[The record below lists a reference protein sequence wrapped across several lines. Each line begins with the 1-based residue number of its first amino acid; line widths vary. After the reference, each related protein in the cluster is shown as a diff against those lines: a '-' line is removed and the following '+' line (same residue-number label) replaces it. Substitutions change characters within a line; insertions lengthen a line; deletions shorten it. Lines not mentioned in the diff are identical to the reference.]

1 MGGNIFL
8 TLFFYNFPS
17 MKHIIILILIIL
29 CSECSKKLYPVR
41 GTILEVRHKAN
52 EFLIHHDEIP
62 GFMMAMVM
70 PFKLAD
76 SLDITRYTVGD
87 SLKFRL
93 EMKEDKVFA
102 TNFQLLGKGTLPE
115 SNNMWNDEYTPLEIG
130 EIFSNVTFLNLDSN
144 QVSLSDSDGKFRL
157 ISYIFTRCP
166 MPNMCPAVVTKNHYL
181 AQIYKNNPNIEFILI
196 SFDYA
201 FDTPTVL
208 RNYYSGI
215 LESNQ
220 NLIVLS
226 STGHI
231 NDIFSLAGQSLVSF
245 WGVDKN
251 DIGHTL
257 RSVLI
262 DPERRLMKVFE
273 GTDWHPETAERDI
286 RNILKAYSL

>member
-1 MGGNIFL
+1 MKFII
-8 TLFFYNFPS
+8 TLS
-17 MKHIIILILIIL
+17 LLLAIG
-29 CSECSKKLYPVR
+29 CSKKSYPVR
-41 GTILEVRHKAN
+41 GTILEVRKESN

-62 GFMMAMVM
+62 GFMMAMTM

-76 SLDITRYTVGD
+76 SLDINRFGVGD
-87 SLKFRL
+87 SLKFHL
-93 EMKEDKVFA
+93 EMEENRAYAAD
-102 TNFQLLGKGTLPE
+102 FQLLGKGTLPE

-273 GTDWHPETAERDI
+273 GTDWRPEIVERDI

>member
-1 MGGNIFL
+1 MKKLLL
-8 TLFFYNFPS
+8 T
-17 MKHIIILILIIL
+17 IILLILL
-29 CSECSKKLYPVR
+29 DCSGKKSYPVR
-41 GTILEVRHKAN
+41 GTIIQVREESN

-62 GFMMAMVM
+62 NFMMAMTM
-70 PFKLAD
+70 PFKLTD
-76 SLDITRYTVGD
+76 SLDMNRYGVGD

-93 EMKEDKVFA
+93 EMKEEKAFA
-102 TNFQLLGKGTLPE
+102 NNIQLLGKGTLPE
-115 SNNMWNDEYTPLEIG
+115 TDNLWDDEYTPIKIG
-130 EIFSNVTFLNLDSN
+130 DIFSNATFLNLDSN
-144 QVSLSDSDGKFRL
+144 EVSLSDSDGKFRL

-196 SFDYA
+196 SFDYT

-215 LESNQ
+215 LESNP

-226 STGHI
+226 STGHL
-231 NDIFSLAGQSLVSF
+231 NDIFSLAGQSFVSF
-245 WGVDKN
+245 WGVVEN

>member
-1 MGGNIFL
+1 MKKIISSVIL
-8 TLFFYNFPS
+8 LLFFA
-17 MKHIIILILIIL
+17 
-29 CSECSKKLYPVR
+29 CSEKKFYSVK
-41 GTILEVRHKAN
+41 GTIIEIRKESN
-52 EFLIHHDEIP
+52 EFLIHHDEIS
-62 GFMMAMVM
+62 GFMMAMTM

-76 SLDITRYTVGD
+76 SLDITRYTIGD

-93 EMKEDKVFA
+93 ELKNDKTYA
-102 TNFQLLGKGTLPE
+102 TNFQLLGKGTLPK
-115 SNNMWNDEYTPLEIG
+115 SDDMWDDEYTPLEIG
-130 EIFSNVTFLNLDSN
+130 EIFTNVTFLNLDSN
-144 QVSLSDSDGKFRL
+144 EVSLADSDGKFRL

-196 SFDYA
+196 SFDYV

-215 LESNQ
+215 LESNP

-226 STGHI
+226 STGHL
-231 NDIFSLAGQSLVSF
+231 NDIFSLAGQSFISF
-245 WGVDKN
+245 WGVAEN

-273 GTDWHPETAERDI
+273 GTDWRPEIVERDI
-286 RNILKAYSL
+286 RNILKTYSL

>member
-1 MGGNIFL
+1 MKKLLLTIILLIFL
-8 TLFFYNFPS
+8 G
-17 MKHIIILILIIL
+17 
-29 CSECSKKLYPVR
+29 CSGKKSYPVR
-41 GTILEVRHKAN
+41 GTIIQVRKESN

-62 GFMMAMVM
+62 NFMMAMTM

-76 SLDITRYTVGD
+76 SLDMNRYGVGD

-93 EMKEDKVFA
+93 EMKEEKAFA
-102 TNFQLLGKGTLPE
+102 NNFQLLGKGTLPE
-115 SNNMWNDEYTPLEIG
+115 TDNLWDDEYTPIKIG
-130 EIFSNVTFLNLDSN
+130 DIFSNATFLNLDSN
-144 QVSLSDSDGKFRL
+144 EVSLSDSDGKFRL

-181 AQIYKNNPNIEFILI
+181 AQIYKNNPKIEFILI

-215 LESNQ
+215 LESNP

-226 STGHI
+226 STGHL
-231 NDIFSLAGQSLVSF
+231 NDIFSLAGQSFVSF
-245 WGVDKN
+245 WGVVEN

>member
-1 MGGNIFL
+1 MKYFI
-8 TLFFYNFPS
+8 TLS
-17 MKHIIILILIIL
+17 LLLAIG
-29 CSECSKKLYPVR
+29 CSKKSYSVR
-41 GTILEVRHKAN
+41 GTILEVRKESN

-62 GFMMAMVM
+62 GFMMAMTM

-76 SLDITRYTVGD
+76 SLDINRFGVGD

-93 EMKEDKVFA
+93 EMEENKA
-102 TNFQLLGKGTLPE
+102 YAANLQLLGKGTLPE
-115 SNNMWNDEYTPLEIG
+115 TDDMWDDEYPPLEIG
-130 EIFSNVTFLNLDSN
+130 QIFTNVTFLDLDSN
-144 QVSLSDSDGKFRL
+144 DVSLSDSDGKFRL

-166 MPNMCPAVVTKNHYL
+166 MPNMCPAVVTKNQYL
-181 AQIYKNNPNIEFILI
+181 AQVFKGDSNMEFILV
-196 SFDYA
+196 SFDYT

-208 RNYYSGI
+208 KNYYGWL
-215 LESNQ
+215 LESNP

-226 STGHI
+226 STGHL
-231 NDIFSLAGQSLVSF
+231 NDIFSLAGQSYVSF
-245 WGVDKN
+245 WGVDEN

-273 GTDWHPETAERDI
+273 GTDWRPEAVERDI

>member
-1 MGGNIFL
+1 MKFFI
-8 TLFFYNFPS
+8 TLS
-17 MKHIIILILIIL
+17 LLLAIG
-29 CSECSKKLYPVR
+29 CSKKSYPVR
-41 GTILEVRHKAN
+41 GTILEVRKESN

-62 GFMMAMVM
+62 GFMMAMTM

-76 SLDITRYTVGD
+76 SLDINRFGVGD

-93 EMKEDKVFA
+93 EMEENKA
-102 TNFQLLGKGTLPE
+102 YAANFQLLGKGTLTE
-115 SNNMWNDEYTPLEIG
+115 TDDMWDDEYPPLEIG
-130 EIFSNVTFLNLDSN
+130 QIFTNVTFLDLDSN
-144 QVSLSDSDGKFRL
+144 DVSLSDSDGKFRL

-166 MPNMCPAVVTKNHYL
+166 MLNMCPAVVTKNQYL
-181 AQIYKNNPNIEFILI
+181 AQVFKADPNMEFVLV
-196 SFDYA
+196 SFDYT

-208 RNYYSGI
+208 KNYYGGI
-215 LESNQ
+215 LESNP

-226 STGHI
+226 STGHL
-231 NDIFSLAGQSLVSF
+231 NDIFSLAGQSYVSF
-245 WGVDKN
+245 WGVDEN

-273 GTDWHPETAERDI
+273 GTDWRPEAAERDI